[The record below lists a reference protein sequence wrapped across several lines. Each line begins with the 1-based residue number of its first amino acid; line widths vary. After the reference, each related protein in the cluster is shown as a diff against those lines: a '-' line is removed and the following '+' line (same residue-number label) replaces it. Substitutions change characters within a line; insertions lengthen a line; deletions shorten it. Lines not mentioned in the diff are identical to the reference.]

1 MLDHATNELLTR
13 VGPNTPCGGYLP
25 MSCEPDPT
33 FRQNR
38 EFSDI
43 FDDSHL
49 EYEIPA
55 TSPAMSS

>member
-13 VGPNTPCGGYLP
+13 VGPNTPCGDYLP

-33 FRQNR
+33 FRQSR
-38 EFSDI
+38 EFFDI

-55 TSPAMSS
+55 TSPAMSG